1 MRTCRA
7 EFTIVDD
14 ADPKMNRTEV
24 VQMVYNIK
32 DGSNMV
38 EALLDYLTEE
48 ELLQDSPI
56 ITGKG

>member
-14 ADPKMNRTEV
+14 EDPKMNRTEV
-24 VQMVYNIK
+24 IQMVYEVK
-32 DGSNMV
+32 EGSNMV
-38 EALLDYLTEE
+38 QSLLDYLTEE